1 MILKQIM
8 KPFEMCDEGSHLAV
22 LADVVYQGTRNTKYG
37 PKEQLRFKWFV
48 QQIGTDGKELS
59 VISTYNYS
67 LGQGAN
73 LVKAIT
79 AITGK
84 VPTDGFDTESLI
96 GANNRITVEHHP
108 KADGRVFP
116 DVIAILRPGKNDPKL
131 SIPHW
136 FKRAGGDNTPPATGA
151 ATAPAPKPPAPKP
164 ATAAVSS
171 DTNQNDNLESC
182 PDEATSFPADNSTAG
197 KTCKHAA

>member
-1 MILKQIM
+1 MILKNMI
-8 KPFEMCDEGSHLAV
+8 KPFEMCDEDSHLAV
-22 LADVVYQGTRNTKYG
+22 LADIVYLGTRNTKYG

-48 QQIGTDGKELS
+48 QQTGTDGRELS
-59 VISTYNYS
+59 VISTYNNS
-67 LGQGAN
+67 LGQGAS

-84 VPTDGFDTESLI
+84 APTDGFDTESLI

-131 SIPHW
+131 SIPAW
-136 FKRAGGDNTPPATGA
+136 FKRAEGDNTPPAAGA
-151 ATAPAPKPPAPKP
+151 ATTPAPEPQAPKP

-171 DTNQNDNLESC
+171 DTNQNDNPESR
-182 PDEATSFPADNSTAG
+182 PDEATSFPADSTAG
-197 KTCKHAA
+197 NACKHAA